1 MNDPFLRYIGSL
13 TTQKY
18 LLTALEFAALECTV
32 ERNCAVLVSIGNA
45 EGGLEEKC
53 KRGSKDQ
60 LRLHVRQ

>member
-32 ERNCAVLVSIGNA
+32 ERNCAVLVWIGNA
-45 EGGLEEKC
+45 EGDWKKNANEDLKI
-53 KRGSKDQ
+53 SLDYM
-60 LRLHVRQ
+60 